1 MLFEV
6 CPNIIRSGCLSLI
19 YIEAL
24 TEAVSTNSIEEADKT
39 YFPSIKEL
47 VSFLRK
53 GRPTEQGLNK
63 KPVVQTVNKLAVEK
77 SSYFSNPDKSVL
89 EGNIYSSQGR
99 HI

>member
-6 CPNIIRSGCLSLI
+6 YLNMIRSGCLSLI

-24 TEAVSTNSIEEADKT
+24 TEAVSTNSIEETDNT

-47 VSFLRK
+47 VSSFRK
-53 GRPTEQGLNK
+53 GRLTEQGLSK

-89 EGNIYSSQGR
+89 GRNMYSSQGR
-99 HI
+99 YI